1 MHHPFPRLSM
11 LMLSVVLLVS
21 FACER
26 VKTDKPAD
34 GTKPANV
41 VADMQTPPPAMQPG
55 PKPDAKPDAPPVTK
69 PIPNPSSGE
78 ARGTFYFKV
87 DFTVVRGLA
96 MVQANVPKFREL
108 ALKQGYLGRLIACG
122 ADPFTTMDRLTAV
135 LPPKVRSHPAGAV
148 TLGGMFD
155 PAKVIACLEGEFG
168 KEQYTVVNEG
178 GTRWLRSPRMTL
190 SLTSPGE
197 RLVRGVTKDW
207 DKLDFPAGLAT
218 LEKRLPTGYA
228 LLVGAVGDIFPM
240 PTGMKQML
248 ISFAPAGV
256 ALELNGLLQFSS
268 EPMATTVFNA
278 LSSGL
283 AARKRAVANATDPK
297 MQLVSSL
304 LGRLNLDR
312 TGTEILITA
321 KVPYSE
327 LVQTLGLFQIKVKG
341 TF

>member
-1 MHHPFPRLSM
+1 
-11 LMLSVVLLVS
+11 
-21 FACER
+21 
-26 VKTDKPAD
+26 
-34 GTKPANV
+34 
-41 VADMQTPPPAMQPG
+41 
-55 PKPDAKPDAPPVTK
+55 
-69 PIPNPSSGE
+69 
-78 ARGTFYFKV
+78 
-87 DFTVVRGLA
+87 
-96 MVQANVPKFREL
+96 
-108 ALKQGYLGRLIACG
+108 
-122 ADPFTTMDRLTAV
+122 
-135 LPPKVRSHPAGAV
+135 
-148 TLGGMFD
+148 
-155 PAKVIACLEGEFG
+155 
-168 KEQYTVVNEG
+168 
-178 GTRWLRSPRMTL
+178 
-190 SLTSPGE
+190 
-197 RLVRGVTKDW
+197 RGVTKDW